1 MAVFRCYIT
10 AFVQRFF
17 VCVQFIWFC
26 LKIMWQMY
34 VLNMHHISLA
44 TQGNCLLYVVGLPQ
58 VMVGCNSRKYL
69 EYLTSAVLWVKPLV
83 RVDGRATTRPN
94 SVTVC
99 DCLSQMSLMFQ
110 IICWVKG
117 YKHKWDVTKI
127 SSGLYRKGHTAVLIG
142 HIHGS
147 LDWDS
152 TTRNQHQG
160 SITFACNSLAPH
172 FVFTVD

>member
-117 YKHKWDVTKI
+117 YKPETQMRCHQNFLRTLQKRTHRSADW
-127 SSGLYRKGHTAVLIG
+127 SYPWLIG
-142 HIHGS
+142 
-147 LDWDS
+147 L
-152 TTRNQHQG
+152 R
-160 SITFACNSLAPH
+160 
-172 FVFTVD
+172 